1 MFALLPIQLFIYG
14 MLIFTL
20 FVLGF
25 WFKGAW
31 ELISVIVRVDC
42 YMHILYDFS
51 LDVIQGSFLSSPS
64 WLKALILA
72 ALVFINA
79 PGFPALS
86 IIICIILL
94 VNLIDFII
102 LIFYPKDHRK
112 WCKYRKDC
120 NYKYLAKRIVYA
132 VKFFTLK
139 ITPKPKPQKC
149 KNRNS
154 MTEFKSLFP
163 ELSGFLENS
172 YEIAKSSREYVY
184 RFPYVRGYTEPDD
197 KKAIREKWKEEKK
210 NSENKN

>member
-79 PGFPALS
+79 PG
-86 IIICIILL
+86 LL
-94 VNLIDFII
+94 TV
-102 LIFYPKDHRK
+102 
-112 WCKYRKDC
+112 
-120 NYKYLAKRIVYA
+120 
-132 VKFFTLK
+132 
-139 ITPKPKPQKC
+139 
-149 KNRNS
+149 
-154 MTEFKSLFP
+154 
-163 ELSGFLENS
+163 
-172 YEIAKSSREYVY
+172 
-184 RFPYVRGYTEPDD
+184 
-197 KKAIREKWKEEKK
+197 
-210 NSENKN
+210 